1 MDGSG
6 SLFGEFIAS
15 LLPGVEAVVVSY
27 PTDRPLGYLELEAL
41 ARAALPTQ
49 RPFVL
54 VGESFSGP
62 IAIALAAS
70 SPVGL
75 RGVVL
80 VCSFVRSPIAAPR
93 LLRGFLSM
101 LPVWL
106 VPVRVA
112 AAVLLGRFGS
122 SALRAQLSSAM
133 ANVSPSVWRAR
144 IRAALSVVV
153 TARLSK
159 VTVPVLYLR
168 ATEDRVVPR
177 SASELISLTLP
188 NVRVVDLESPHFMLQ
203 AKPAESAARVQAF
216 VRELGFVL

>member
-6 SLFGEFIAS
+6 LLFGEFIAS
-15 LLPGVEAVVVSY
+15 LAPSVEAIVISY
-27 PTDRPLGYLELEAL
+27 PTDRPLGYPELETL

-62 IAIALAAS
+62 IAISLAAS

-75 RGVVL
+75 LGVVL
-80 VCSFVRSPIAAPR
+80 VCSFVRSPIAVPR
-93 LLRGFLSM
+93 FLRSLLSM
-101 LPVWL
+101 LPVRL
-106 VPVRVA
+106 VPVRVV

-122 SALRAQLSSAM
+122 AGVCARLSSAM
-133 ANVSPSVWRAR
+133 SSINPSVWRAR
-144 IRAALSVVV
+144 IRAVLSADV

-188 NVRVVDLESPHFMLQ
+188 SVRVVELESPHFMLQ

>member
-15 LLPGVEAVVVSY
+15 LARGVEVIVVSY
-27 PTDRPLGYLELEAL
+27 PTDRPLGYPELEAL
-41 ARAALPTQ
+41 ARAALPTD

-62 IAIALAAS
+62 IAVSLAAS

-80 VCSFVRSPIAAPR
+80 VCSFVRSPVAVPR
-93 LLRGFLSM
+93 LLRVFLNM

-106 VPVRVA
+106 VPVRMA
-112 AAVLLGRFGS
+112 AVVLLGRFRS
-122 SALRAQLSSAM
+122 PALCARLSSAM
-133 ANVSPSVWRAR
+133 ASVSPSMWRAR
-144 IRAALSVVV
+144 IRAVLSADV
-153 TARLSK
+153 TMHLSK

-177 SASELISLTLP
+177 SASELISLSLP
-188 NVRVVDLESPHFMLQ
+188 SVRMVELEGPHFMLQ
-203 AKPAESAARVQAF
+203 AKPAESVALVQGF
-216 VRELGFVL
+216 MRELGFML